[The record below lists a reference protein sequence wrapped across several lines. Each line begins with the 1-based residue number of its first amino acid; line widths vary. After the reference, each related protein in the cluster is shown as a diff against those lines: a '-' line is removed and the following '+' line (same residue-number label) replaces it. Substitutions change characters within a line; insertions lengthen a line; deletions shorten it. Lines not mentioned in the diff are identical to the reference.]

1 MQDLEESKKSD
12 FVIEKIKER
21 PINKKKLLRRTLI
34 TASMAVMF
42 GLIACFTFLIIE
54 PVISNW
60 LYPQEEPPKT
70 VIFPEDEEEMEP
82 VDMLAG
88 NKDEEKATQG
98 LSSTAIDK
106 KRRQEV
112 FAAMEYYQWDVDDY
126 AKMYE
131 TLGEFA
137 KDLQKYLVTVT
148 AREENQDWLDSTN
161 SKKTKISGVVV
172 GNNGRELLILT
183 SYNSIKG
190 ADALTVTFADGYK
203 QEAEILQKHIYSD
216 IAIVAVSISAMGERI
231 NQVRVAPLGYGKSD
245 GYLTTPVIALGKT
258 MEEIDIIQ
266 YGTII
271 SHNNEASI
279 VDANFELLMTDINGT
294 TGGTGFLFNLKGQV
308 IGMIPGKKPSTEIRN
323 MVMAY
328 EISDIKRLVSRLSNG
343 YEIPYA
349 GIIGTMVSEEAHQEA
364 NIPWGIYVK
373 NVVMN
378 SPAMK
383 AGIQPGD
390 VIISINDKEI
400 LEFKDYFN
408 NLAAQESGSTIKLKI
423 KRLVVNSF
431 KELEFKI
438 VLSQSQ

>member
-1 MQDLEESKKSD
+1 MQDLEENNKSD

-54 PVISNW
+54 PIISNW
-60 LYPQEEPPKT
+60 LYPQEEPPKQE
-70 VIFPEDEEEMEP
+70 IFPEDEEEMKPEEML
-82 VDMLAG
+82 VD

-106 KRRQEV
+106 KKRQEV

-137 KDLQKYLVTVT
+137 RDLQEYLVTVT
-148 AREENQDWLDSTN
+148 AQEKNQDWLDSTN
-161 SKKTKISGVVV
+161 SKKTRISGVVV
-172 GNNGRELLILT
+172 GNNGRDLLILT
-183 SYNSIKG
+183 SYNSIKA
-190 ADALTVTFADGYK
+190 ADALTVTFADGYM
-203 QEAEILQKHIYSD
+203 QEAYIMQKHTSSD
-216 IAIVAVSISAMGERI
+216 IAIVAVSISAMGKRI
-231 NQVRVAPLGYGKSD
+231 NQVRIAPLGYGKPE
-245 GYLTTPVIALGKT
+245 GYLTTPIIALGKT
-258 MEEIDIIQ
+258 MEEIDVIQ

-271 SHNNEASI
+271 SHNNEASL
-279 VDANFELLMTDINGT
+279 VDANFELLMTDIYGT
-294 TGGTGFLFNLKGQV
+294 TGGTGFLFNLKGQI
-308 IGMIPGKKPSTEIRN
+308 IGMVPGKKPSTEIRN

-328 EISDIKRLVSRLSNG
+328 EISDIKRLISRLSNG

-349 GIIGTMVSEEAHQEA
+349 GITGTMVSEEAHQEE
-364 NIPWGIYVK
+364 NVPKGIYVK
-373 NVVMN
+373 NVALN

-390 VIISINDKEI
+390 VVVSINDKEI
-400 LEFKDYFN
+400 VDFKDYFN
-408 NLAAQESGSTIKLKI
+408 TLAAQESGSSITLKI
-423 KRLVVNSF
+423 KRLVVNDF
-431 KELEFKI
+431 KELNFNI
-438 VLSQSQ
+438 VLSQAK